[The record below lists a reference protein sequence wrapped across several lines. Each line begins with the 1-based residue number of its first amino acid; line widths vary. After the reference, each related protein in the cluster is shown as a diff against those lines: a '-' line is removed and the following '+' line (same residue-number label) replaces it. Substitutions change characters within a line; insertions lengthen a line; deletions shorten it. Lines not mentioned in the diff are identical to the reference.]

1 MRKLDSLGPISRK
14 ILLLLLGG
22 VALSFSRSPRQYF
35 KILKDIKKDWRA
47 IDRRKLHYS
56 INKLSKTKFVKILE
70 KGDGFASLTLTN
82 KGKIKAFSY
91 KIEEVAIPRM
101 AKWDGKWR
109 FILFDIPEQRRK
121 ARNALARVLKRMG
134 FYQFQK
140 SVFMHPFE
148 CRVEIDFVSN
158 FFGVSACVSFIVA
171 EKIDNE
177 SKFRAYFEV

>member
-1 MRKLDSLGPISRK
+1 MVSRVLRLQTKEKLRLFLIK
-14 ILLLLLGG
+14 LK
-22 VALSFSRSPRQYF
+22 RSPSR
-35 KILKDIKKDWRA
+35 
-47 IDRRKLHYS
+47 
-56 INKLSKTKFVKILE
+56 
-70 KGDGFASLTLTN
+70 
-82 KGKIKAFSY
+82 
-91 KIEEVAIPRM
+91 
-101 AKWDGKWR
+101 KWR

-148 CRVEIDFVSN
+148 CRAEIDFVSN

>member
-1 MRKLDSLGPISRK
+1 
-14 ILLLLLGG
+14 
-22 VALSFSRSPRQYF
+22 
-35 KILKDIKKDWRA
+35 
-47 IDRRKLHYS
+47 
-56 INKLSKTKFVKILE
+56 
-70 KGDGFASLTLTN
+70 
-82 KGKIKAFSY
+82 
-91 KIEEVAIPRM
+91 M